1 MILNM
6 SSSRRAF
13 TLLELL
19 AAVLVMSVISAV
31 LLPVISSASESYTTT
46 RDVRTR
52 TERVA
57 LALDRI
63 SRLIREAPVGDG
75 DSGIGV
81 SQATSSSLEFID
93 GNGFQLE
100 SGSLMLLVPDRYPV
114 VLCDDVDDV
123 VVQYLGDDGVVNTI
137 ATPGSTHRFVVTVT
151 SDQLE
156 MSVIV
161 HPRVWIGQEEE

>member
-81 SQATSSSLEFID
+81 TQATSSSLEFTD
-93 GNGFQLE
+93 GNGFLLE
-100 SGSLMLLVPDRYPV
+100 NGSLMLLVPDMYPV
-114 VLCDDVDDV
+114 ILCDDVDDV

-137 ATPGSTHRFVVTVT
+137 AAPGSTHRFVVTVT